1 VETQS
6 SGPRPDGSRSR
17 RTLAV
22 IAVLG
27 VAGALLA
34 GALVL
39 LRRTTTVAPE
49 ATATPAPASR
59 VSPSRTPPDAASAP
73 GVVEIEAPDGAVVS
87 VDGRPLGSGDQRAEL
102 APGSHRVRVEQDG
115 RAPFVRDVQIVPGHT
130 VRLEARTEVEAPR
143 LVVDADVPGAQVFL
157 DRKFVGQTPVT
168 LRDVAPGT
176 HRLNLSA
183 EGYEGHAEDVEVSA
197 GTNEVMV
204 RFKEVRLDERL
215 AVTHKHGLG
224 SCRGELV
231 ATADGLQY
239 ETDNAKD
246 AFSLPWSALE
256 PLEVDYLRKNLRVK
270 QRDGRTYNFTAD
282 RADALLVFQ
291 KAVEK
296 ARARL
301 G

>member
-1 VETQS
+1 
-6 SGPRPDGSRSR
+6 
-17 RTLAV
+17 V

-39 LRRTTTVAPE
+39 LRRTTTVPPE
-49 ATATPAPASR
+49 GKGAPAPTSR
-59 VSPSRTPPDAASAP
+59 VSPSTTPSAAASAT

-87 VDGRPLGSGDQRAEL
+87 VDGRRLGSGDQRAEL

-115 RAPFVRDVQIVPGHT
+115 RAPFVREVQVIPGHT
-130 VRLEARTEVEAPR
+130 VRLEARPEVEAPR

-157 DRKFVGQTPVT
+157 DRKFVGRTPLT
-168 LRDVAPGT
+168 LRDVAPGP

-183 EGYEGHAEDVEVSA
+183 EGYEGRAEGVEVSA
-197 GTNEVMV
+197 GLNEVMV
-204 RFKEVRLDERL
+204 RFREVRLDERL

-231 ATADGLQY
+231 ASARGLRYQ
-239 ETDNAKD
+239 TDNEKD
-246 AFSLPWSALE
+246 AFSLPFSALE
-256 PLEVDYLRKNLRVK
+256 PLEVDYLRKNLRAK

-282 RADALLVFQ
+282 SADALLVFQ

-301 G
+301 D